1 MLGRVQWVMIIVA
14 VAFLLSVLELI
25 RRRRLKEEYSIL
37 WLVAGGVVL
46 ILSIARPFLEE
57 IARLLGIFYA
67 PSALFLIAGL
77 IGMVIALHFTMVI
90 SRLTD
95 ENRALAQRIALLED
109 AIDRVRKGQG
119 TGASEPA
126 PEKGRA

>member
-1 MLGRVQWVMIIVA
+1 MIIVA
-14 VAFLLSVLELI
+14 VAFLLTILELI

-46 ILSIARPFLEE
+46 ILSIARSFLEE

-67 PSALFLIAGL
+67 PSALFLVAGL

-95 ENRALAQRIALLED
+95 ENRALAQRIALLAD
-109 AIDRVRKGQG
+109 AIDRVRREQG
-119 TGASEPA
+119 TEGPDAVSGP
-126 PEKGRA
+126 GRG